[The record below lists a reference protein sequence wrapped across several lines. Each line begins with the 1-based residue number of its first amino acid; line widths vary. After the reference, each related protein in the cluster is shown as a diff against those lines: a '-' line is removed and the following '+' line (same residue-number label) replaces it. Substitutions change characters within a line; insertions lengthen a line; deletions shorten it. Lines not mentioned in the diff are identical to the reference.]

1 MQVKDFECEDFEVRF
16 CCPKDEIVST
26 STPLLT
32 ESVTPIPKNC
42 TATILKTLPKNLDEL
57 RKLNRLLRNK
67 FVFY

>member
-1 MQVKDFECEDFEVRF
+1 MQVDKSECEDFEVRF

-32 ESVTPIPKNC
+32 ESVTPIPNLEKSC
-42 TATILKTLPKNLDEL
+42 RKILMPKNRDEL
-57 RKLNRLLRNK
+57 RKLNRLLRNN